1 MFISLYLQVQFAI
14 VTVYRDVIYKCVT
27 IMYTVYD
34 IQYSYNYYKWAQ
46 WGAIHRELIYVYYY
60 SVGFKG
66 AINLNYIMSFM
77 CYIVYLVY
85 FQYSGVYFPKPVPSL
100 SWLPLIVFRFALPIC
115 FSRFALF
122 PICSFP
128 ILYVTRVYIYTMRT

>member
-1 MFISLYLQVQFAI
+1 MTYSIHIIITSGPSGEQFIGSLSMSI
-14 VTVYRDVIYKCVT
+14 I
-27 IMYTVYD
+27 
-34 IQYSYNYYKWAQ
+34 
-46 WGAIHRELIYVYYY
+46 

-122 PICSFP
+122 DSLGYTSIYLHYADVGV
-128 ILYVTRVYIYTMRT
+128 IVYAECRERKFDA